1 MVLMTTRNSSSLIC
15 LWKNRDG
22 KHVFLLV
29 LMYHREKGRCNK
41 HPYSEHHVH
50 ACEEYSN
57 TLNFS
62 RATLSDE

>member
-50 ACEEYSN
+50 ACEENSN
-57 TLNFS
+57 T
-62 RATLSDE
+62 